1 MGRYERAS
9 KSSLKLS
16 HSLVSGLIDN
26 IRRDLRRQEAHIDGE
41 MRERVEAIQKTLI
54 EVASIQDAIIAG
66 SLEVKKGLSRAQKKL
81 NKGGSHS
88 DMKTEILESA
98 KRLGELRKLH
108 NDAVARI
115 QGALARPPSA
125 VEIIERMMKDIFKM
139 AGSWESGAREIDE
152 TISDAVDANQP
163 VEMIELERDLTNN
176 GYDVILAG
184 DLRSEQNIEAS
195 RNLIQEMSRDQ
206 GKAED
211 Q

>member
-16 HSLVSGLIDN
+16 HSLASGLIDN

-66 SLEVKKGLSRAQKKL
+66 SLEVKKGLSRAQKKM

-88 DMKTEILESA
+88 DMKTVILESA

-139 AGSWESGAREIDE
+139 AGSWEAGAREIDE

>member
-41 MRERVEAIQKTLI
+41 MRERVDAIQKTLI

-139 AGSWESGAREIDE
+139 AGSWESSAREIDE

-184 DLRSEQNIEAS
+184 DLRSEQNIEAR
-195 RNLIQEMSRDQ
+195 RNLIQEMSRYQ
-206 GKAED
+206 GKSED